1 MNIALNICDL
11 DSISRESRL
20 IVPIL
25 LREFCDEASPVT
37 RNQKQQIDDAAI
49 ILDGPASHDTERVI
63 SLVDLLQTSIGPR
76 KIGRR
81 VRCYYQNRAG
91 NWTEIRP
98 GTDWAKKAT
107 SASQALYDKASAP
120 QQLALF

>member
-11 DSISRESRL
+11 DELNRKSHFLSL
-20 IVPIL
+20 L
-25 LREFCDEASPVT
+25 LRDFCDEASPIT
-37 RNQKQQIDDAAI
+37 RNQKNIIDDAAI
-49 ILDGPASHDTERVI
+49 ILDGPASHDTERVT

-81 VRCYYQNRAG
+81 VRCYYQNSRG

-98 GTDWAKKAT
+98 GNNWAEKAT
-107 SASQALYDKASAP
+107 HASQALYEKASAP
-120 QQLALF
+120 QQLALL